1 MRKPE
6 GFRGGEATIEGVM
19 MGLLPPQCEQW
30 KIQYK
35 QMIDANASLYG
46 TPRPKFDTL
55 VKAIQAA
62 VLGAQIVMH
71 ESAQPGLTLVAG
83 EWHGGARGCLNC
95 KSTEHTTI
103 ECSKVCTAGPGCK
116 RVYCGFN
123 VTGVCPVKSGTMPE
137 RIMNAVGRPIPLHLY
152 IKCKEDF
159 DKAHERAPKL
169 LQQNVRLCEAL
180 EAR

>member
-1 MRKPE
+1 
-6 GFRGGEATIEGVM
+6 
-19 MGLLPPQCEQW
+19 
-30 KIQYK
+30 
-35 QMIDANASLYG
+35 
-46 TPRPKFDTL
+46 
-55 VKAIQAA
+55 
-62 VLGAQIVMH
+62 MH

-159 DKAHERAPKL
+159 DKAHEGAPKL

>member
-1 MRKPE
+1 MHGR
-6 GFRGGEATIEGVM
+6 T
-19 MGLLPPQCEQW
+19 GL
-30 KIQYK
+30 
-35 QMIDANASLYG
+35 
-46 TPRPKFDTL
+46 
-55 VKAIQAA
+55 QA
-62 VLGAQIVMH
+62 
-71 ESAQPGLTLVAG
+71 
-83 EWHGGARGCLNC
+83 
-95 KSTEHTTI
+95 
-103 ECSKVCTAGPGCK
+103 

-159 DKAHERAPKL
+159 DKAHEGAPKL